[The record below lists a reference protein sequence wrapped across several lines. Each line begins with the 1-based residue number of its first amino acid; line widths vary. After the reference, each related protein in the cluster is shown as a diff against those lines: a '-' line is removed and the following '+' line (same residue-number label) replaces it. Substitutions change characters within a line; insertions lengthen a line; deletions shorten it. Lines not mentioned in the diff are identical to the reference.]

1 VAVQSKVGS
10 FSTGTAAAGNT
21 VVVTGLGF
29 APKVVIFWWSGRS
42 ESVTTLS
49 SQTHRRGVG
58 FATGSTSRHC
68 VTSFSAHLSA
78 NADAQN
84 SHRDDACVARIDG
97 AGTDEGRLDVQSL
110 DGDGF
115 TLVVDTA
122 FVSAMRIAYLAL
134 GGDSITAQGT
144 ELLTAS
150 TGTGTVDYTT
160 LGFQPTFLMFIGARQ
175 SSVPATSTDSLI
187 HTGWATGSGANA
199 NAHVMGGSDDAQAT
213 MVTKHN
219 SRRTECIAR
228 FNSSISSIT
237 GRANLSAFLSN
248 GYRLNWIEADP
259 TPVMYSVLAIGGIS
273 AVVGQTTSW
282 TDTSDHA
289 ITGVGFKPASVMFLS
304 ATDTEPAQDAVAGW
318 DPWSMGA
325 GDGTNMMVH
334 NVMDIDA
341 IATSNVQAGIDFA
354 NVYLCTTT
362 GGGRESSME
371 LRTLDADGFTTRM
384 TDTEASNLWI
394 TYLAFGPE
402 GPVAG
407 GYEANL
413 SLLGVGA

>member
-1 VAVQSKVGS
+1 VAVQSKVGT
-10 FSTGTAAAGNT
+10 FSTGTGIAGTT

-29 APKVVIFWWSGRS
+29 APKAVIFWHSGRT
-42 ESVTTLS
+42 EAVTTLS
-49 SQTHRRGVG
+49 SQTHRRGIG
-58 FATGSTSRHC
+58 FATGATSRHC

-78 NADAQN
+78 SADAQT

-97 AGTDEGRLDVQSL
+97 SGTDEGRLDLQSL
-110 DGDGF
+110 DADGF
-115 TLVVDTA
+115 TLVVDTQFVGA
-122 FVSAMRIAYLAL
+122 FRVSYLAL

-160 LGFQPTFLMFIGARQ
+160 LGFQPSFVFFIGARQ
-175 SSVPATSTDSLI
+175 SSVPATSTDSLV
-187 HTGWATGSGANA
+187 HAGWATGSGANA

-213 MVTKHN
+213 MVCKHN

-228 FNSSISSIT
+228 FNSSIASVT

-259 TPVMYSVLAIGGIS
+259 TPVMYSVLAIAGLS
-273 AVVGQTTSW
+273 AAVGQSATR
-282 TDTSDHA
+282 TDTND
-289 ITGVGFKPASVMFLS
+289 IVVTGLGFQPAGVMFLS
-304 ATDTEPAQDAVAGW
+304 ATDTEPAQDAVAGY

-325 GDGTNMMVH
+325 GDGTSQVVH
-334 NVMDIDA
+334 NVMDVDA
-341 IATSNVQAGIDFA
+341 VGTSNVQAGIDFA

-362 GGGRESSME
+362 GGARESSME

-384 TDTEASNLWI
+384 TDTDAAPLWY
-394 TYLAFGPE
+394 TYLAFGPY